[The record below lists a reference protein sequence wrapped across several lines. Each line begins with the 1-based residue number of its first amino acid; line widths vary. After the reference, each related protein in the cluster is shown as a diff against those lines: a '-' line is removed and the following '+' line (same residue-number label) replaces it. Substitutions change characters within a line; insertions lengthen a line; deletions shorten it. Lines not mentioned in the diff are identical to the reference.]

1 MTVELC
7 HILAINT
14 AYNLITYRKMYSDPI
29 SSLGLRFK
37 MHGRCCDYGV
47 YANELSALCKANS
60 YDVVCIA
67 ETWLDSEIS
76 GSEVNISGYS

>member
-1 MTVELC
+1 
-7 HILAINT
+7 
-14 AYNLITYRKMYSDPI
+14 
-29 SSLGLRFK
+29 

-76 GSEVNISGYS
+76 GSEVNISGYRVFRHDRNHHGGRVLIYVKTYACS